1 MSAEWDKQEECITF
15 LNEPE
20 DSGIDSD
27 SKLLED
33 DGQVSSNLDVI

>member
-1 MSAEWDKQEECITF
+1 MAAEWKKQEDCIITF

-33 DGQVSSNLDVI
+33 DGQVSFD